1 MASPGDSD
9 DVDRSFLEHLTR
21 ELPRVLGTTDPRH
34 RAAQALGDTIRVVI
48 ERMTATGAPAEVL
61 DEANTKM
68 AEVAEV
74 LGRYQGRRGYEG
86 VAEASGLGHDRAFFD
101 WSPLFGRSNPLAP
114 PIDVSMEGGTV
125 VGKATFG
132 VAYEGPPGCVHGGF
146 IAASFDEVLG
156 LTQSLSGTM
165 GMTGT
170 LTVRYRRPTPLYT
183 ELRFEGR
190 LDSVSGRKVLTTATL
205 QANGDLTAEAS
216 GLFITI
222 SPEKFGALAP
232 QRDV

>member
-1 MASPGDSD
+1 METREDGEP
-9 DVDRSFLEHLTR
+9 VDQTFLEHLTQ
-21 ELPRVLGTTDPRH
+21 ELPRVLETNEPRH
-34 RAAQALGDTIRVVI
+34 RAARALGDTVRTVI

-61 DEANTKM
+61 EEANVKM

-74 LGRYQGRRGYEG
+74 LGRYQGRRSYEG

-114 PIDVSMEGGTV
+114 PIDVSVEGGTV
-125 VGKATFG
+125 VGTATFG
-132 VAYEGPPGCVHGGF
+132 VAYEGPPGCVHGGL

-156 LTQSLSGTM
+156 LTQSLSGRM

-190 LDSVSGRKVLTTATL
+190 LESVNGRKVVTTATL
-205 QANGDLTAEAS
+205 SANGNLTAEAT

-232 QRDV
+232 QRDL